1 MQNNLFPV
9 RFLFQFLNHRTTA
22 YTPTISNSGNNTSP
36 TGLAKLSSN
45 SPVAP
50 PVGRPVPEP
59 SLSALAEEDGE
70 EKPHPELEDDVT
82 PLLPPEEKS

>member
-9 RFLFQFLNHRTTA
+9 RFQFLNHRSTA
-22 YTPTISNSGNNTSP
+22 YTPTINSIGSNTSP
-36 TGLAKLSSN
+36 TGLAKLGSN

-50 PVGRPVPEP
+50 PVGRPVAEP
-59 SLSALAEEDGE
+59 SLPALAEEDGE

-82 PLLPPEEKS
+82 PLLPEEKS

>member
-1 MQNNLFPV
+1 MDFTNL
-9 RFLFQFLNHRTTA
+9 RFLNHLITA
-22 YTPTISNSGNNTSP
+22 YSPTINSIGSSTSP

-59 SLSALAEEDGE
+59 SLPALAEEDGE